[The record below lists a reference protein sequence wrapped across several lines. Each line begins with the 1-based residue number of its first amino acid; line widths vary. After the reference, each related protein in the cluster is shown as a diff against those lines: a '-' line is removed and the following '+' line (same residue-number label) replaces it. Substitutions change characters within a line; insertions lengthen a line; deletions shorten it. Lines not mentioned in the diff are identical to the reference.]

1 MPEITARIFH
11 SLLRR
16 APRNVIQVLGSVLFP
31 RGSIHLVEDLH
42 ARSDPPRGRPARAR
56 AIRLSC
62 RTSLVMT
69 RIIPSRSVS
78 LQVADV
84 RLSSCAIALRL
95 LFADPPAAVTVGVD
109 DTGLSVK
116 DLPPPF
122 WSSIRN
128 RGPRDRSASGTRS
141 RRMSPSPNKCRLA
154 QSP

>member
-1 MPEITARIFH
+1 MMHACVIH

-16 APRNVIQVLGSVLFP
+16 APRTVVQVLGSVRLP
-31 RGSIHLVEDLH
+31 RGPIHLVEDLH
-42 ARSDPPRGRPARAR
+42 VHERSRS
-56 AIRLSC
+56 IVVLHF
-62 RTSLVMT
+62 LMT
-69 RIIPSRSVS
+69 RVNPFCLPSSRACTAQ
-78 LQVADV
+78 L
-84 RLSSCAIALRL
+84 CAIALRL

-116 DLPPPF
+116 DLPPPS

-128 RGPRDRSASGTRS
+128 QGPRDRSASGTRS

>member
-1 MPEITARIFH
+1 MSGLNSIYGQHNKCT
-11 SLLRR
+11 RR
-16 APRNVIQVLGSVLFP
+16 VVGATG
-31 RGSIHLVEDLH
+31 
-42 ARSDPPRGRPARAR
+42 
-56 AIRLSC
+56 
-62 RTSLVMT
+62 T
-69 RIIPSRSVS
+69 RECCH
-78 LQVADV
+78 DGT
-84 RLSSCAIALRL
+84 LRL

-141 RRMSPSPNKCRLA
+141 KRMSPSPNKCRLA